1 MLVENGVKPRAAT
14 TEGDGIEAMEISA
27 NLSKIRDSYE

>member
-14 TEGDGIEAMEISA
+14 TEGDGIEAMGIPAGQS
-27 NLSKIRDSYE
+27 